1 MKQAPAVTA
10 TELRAAWSA
19 RSLASTWAFASDWD
33 SPAVDAVVEAITADC
48 DVFPA
53 AQRLGN
59 LRAISGVTLGETLAD
74 IDQLITLVSPSFA
87 EILRR
92 AVSLGWADR
101 AVGPGVGTVRSAHRA
116 AVARVSRAS
125 SGRGVPGVLHRG
137 LDITDEYALTVV
149 RVELTGR
156 NIWQRVLPMIHVG
169 ESLRVVFD
177 AGETLARLGEPMAV
191 ALVRRTPTLDRRV
204 QLLGRLIA
212 SRTDADPDSRIA
224 APRIWIEPLPNNYTA
239 ARALINELGR

>member
-101 AVGPGVGTVRSAHRA
+101 AVGPGSELSDPLTGLL
-116 AVARVSRAS
+116 SREYLDLRLGEVYQACCT
-125 SGRGVPGVLHRG
+125 GG

-224 APRIWIEPLPNNYTA
+224 APRIWIEPLPNNYNA